1 MPMLNLPAPFSEDL
15 KIAIEAAQHA
25 GNLVI
30 NALQTDIIA
39 ETKGDKGLVTE
50 FDQRAEQAIIETLQ
64 TKSAYAFLGEETGRT
79 ETESQKFWVVDPIDG
94 TTNFS
99 RGLPLFAISIALMQ
113 ETDILLG
120 VIFNPY
126 TKEYFYAEKGKG
138 AYRNGSPIQVSANRL
153 PAKSIVLLDHGY
165 AEADLERMTVLYRR
179 LGLQYSLRLL
189 GTTALGLTLVANGTV
204 DAFISSGDEL
214 WDFAAGVLLA
224 QEAGGSFTD
233 WRGRPW
239 DGQTPFI
246 FASNGRLHEAL
257 LPHIRD
263 LQPG

>member
-1 MPMLNLPAPFSEDL
+1 MNLPAPLSEDL
-15 KIAIEAAQHA
+15 NIAIEAAQHA
-25 GNLVI
+25 GYVVI

-39 ETKGDKGLVTE
+39 ETKGNKGLVTE

-64 TKSAYAFLGEETGRT
+64 AKSTYSILGEETGRT
-79 ETESQKFWVVDPIDG
+79 DTASHKFWVVDPIDG

-99 RGLPLFAISIALMQ
+99 RMLPLFAISIALMQ
-113 ETDILLG
+113 DSDILLG

-126 TKEYFYAEKGKG
+126 TKEYFYAEKGHG
-138 AYRNGSPIQVSANRL
+138 AFLNGSPIQVSTNRL

-165 AEADLERMTVLYRR
+165 AEADLERITTVYRQ
-179 LGLQYSLRLL
+179 LGPKYSLRLL
-189 GTTALGLTLVANGTV
+189 GTTALALTLVANGKA
-204 DAFISSGDEL
+204 DAFISVGDEL
-214 WDFAAGVLLA
+214 WDFAAGVLLV

-246 FASNGRLHEAL
+246 FASNSRLHESL
-257 LPHIRD
+257 LPYIRN
-263 LQPG
+263 LQPA